1 MRTDFV
7 YIFGFYFLFLVE
19 YLAAVALFCFRY
31 PRRKLFLLRAAAS
44 VLLCCGLA
52 LLWSERAQSY
62 ISLTILRYLLLFGG
76 AFASVLFCF
85 RVSPLAAVFSATC
98 GYALQHF
105 AQVCASALFD
115 LLMARAVA
123 WYWTVAAYFAVYL
136 LLYAV
141 GYVAFAARMKEA
153 ERVIAR
159 ERRMLWLSVC
169 VLFCVVVL
177 SSVYD
182 TGGGAESARTALVC
196 GGFEAMCCLLSLG
209 LLLSV
214 FRVKKT
220 EYEMH
225 GLQVLWEQEKQQYK
239 MTKDRVDLINIKC
252 HDMKKYIAQLREGGK
267 VSEREVDELQSLVSL
282 YDRAVHTGSEVIDV
296 LLADKGLSCEKE
308 GIRLSCM
315 VDGAKFSFMTSSDL
329 YSLFGNILDNAVAAA
344 AALPDEDLRVVSITS
359 TASAGMLFL
368 HEENYFA
375 GEVRMEAGIPQT
387 STGDEAHHGFGTRS
401 IAYVAKKYGGE
412 AHFAAKED
420 IFSVDVV
427 LPLPKQSS

>member
-7 YIFGFYFLFLVE
+7 YIFSFYFLFLTE
-19 YLAAVALFCFRY
+19 YLVAVALFCLRF
-31 PRRKLFLLRAAAS
+31 PRRKLFWLRAAAS

-52 LLWSERAQSY
+52 LLWNEQVQGYSVLA
-62 ISLTILRYLLLFGG
+62 ILRYLLLFGG
-76 AFASVLFCF
+76 AFASVLLCF
-85 RVSPLAAVFSATC
+85 RVSPLAAVFCATC
-98 GYALQHF
+98 GYALQHL

-115 LLMARAVA
+115 ALMARESA
-123 WYWTVAAYFAVYL
+123 WYWMVCAYFSVFLA
-136 LLYAV
+136 LYVV
-141 GYVAFAARMKEA
+141 GYFTFAARMKEA

-159 ERRMLWLSVC
+159 EKQMLWLSAC

-182 TGGGAESARTALVC
+182 TSGEQVSARIAFVC

-209 LLLSV
+209 LMLSV

-220 EYEMH
+220 EFEMH

-239 MTKDRVDLINIKC
+239 MTKDRIDLINIKC
-252 HDMKKYIAQLREGGK
+252 HDMKKYIAQLADGGK
-267 VSEREVDELQSLVSL
+267 VSAAEVSELASLVSL
-282 YDRAVHTGSEVIDV
+282 YDRAVHTGNEVIDV
-296 LLADKGLSCEKE
+296 LLADKSLSCEKE

-344 AALPDEDLRVVSITS
+344 SVLPDRERRVVSITS

-368 HEENYFA
+368 HAENYFA

-412 AHFAAKED
+412 AHFAAKD
-420 IFSVDVV
+420 GIFSVDVV